1 MRPYTLES
9 ASDTNLLCLCL
20 DITEDMAA
28 KIGISVG
35 KQASNLM

>member
-28 KIGISVG
+28 KNWYISRQAGI
-35 KQASNLM
+35 